1 MIDYREVIAALDF
14 VNMEVGKVDPM
25 LAQQIAGIT
34 NQLEHDWF
42 TNNKWYK
49 TRNNKVKRR
58 KKIIIEQNQAF
69 RMERLVYWQ

>member
-25 LAQQIAGIT
+25 LAQEIACIT

-49 TRNNKVKRR
+49 TRVKSVKRR
-58 KKIIIEQNQAF
+58 KKVVVQQTSWEAP
-69 RMERLVYWQ
+69 RLVYWQ